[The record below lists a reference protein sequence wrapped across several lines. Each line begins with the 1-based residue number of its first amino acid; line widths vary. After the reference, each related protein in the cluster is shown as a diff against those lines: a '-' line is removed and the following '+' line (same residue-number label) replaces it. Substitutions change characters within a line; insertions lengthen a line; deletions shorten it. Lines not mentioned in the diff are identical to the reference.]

1 MDESIIIREEVKAYF
16 SSHASLAAL
25 GRKVRKLKVF
35 EPIAQKVKIA
45 QKTVKYRPSEKLMDA
60 FISLLAGAQ
69 GLVEINKRLKAD
81 VGLQRAFGRIGC
93 AEQSVVQDTLDAC
106 TVENVSQMHQAM
118 QGIFQRH
125 SQTYR
130 HDYQLHWQVLDADM
144 TGRPCG
150 KRARFASKGYFAKQ
164 RNRRGRQEGY
174 VIGTWY
180 EEIVVER
187 LFEGKVQLNQAL
199 RPLIEAAESTL
210 ELDETKR
217 KRTILRIDS
226 GGGSV
231 DDINWLL
238 GKDYQVHG
246 KDYSGVRAQAL
257 AESVTAWI
265 ADPADHCRQMGWV
278 TAEAD
283 LYCRPVKRIAVRC
296 RKKNGQWGYGVI
308 LSTLSAQE
316 VLLLTGGYLQEV
328 EDPKAVLLA
337 YVKFYDERGGG
348 VEIEIK
354 QDKQGLATSKRNKRR
369 FEAQQVLIQ
378 LEALA
383 HNVLIWARQWLA
395 PRCPKIARLGLKR
408 LVRDVFQMDGF
419 LIFDQTVNLLQIVL
433 NQADPLAK
441 ELSAGLAPF
450 LAREQV
456 ALTLGQT

>member
-1 MDESIIIREEVKAYF
+1 MNKSIILSEDVKAYF

-25 GRKVRKLKVF
+25 GRKVKQLKVF
-35 EPIAQKVKIA
+35 EPIVQEVKIG
-45 QKTVKYRPSEKLMDA
+45 QKTVKYRPNEKLLDA

-69 GLVEINKRLKAD
+69 GLVEINKCVRAD
-81 VGLQRAFGRIGC
+81 LGLQRAFGRTGC

-106 TVENVSQMHQAM
+106 TAENVSQTHQAM
-118 QGIFQRH
+118 QSIFRHH

-130 HDYQLHWQVLDADM
+130 HDYQLDWQLLDADM

-150 KRARFASKGYFAKQ
+150 KKAKFASKGYFAKQ

-187 LFEGKVQLNQAL
+187 LFEGKTQLNSAL
-199 RPLIEAAESTL
+199 RPLLEASESILAL
-210 ELDETKR
+210 EETKR
-217 KRTILRIDS
+217 KRTIVRIDS

-231 DDINWLL
+231 DDINWVL

-246 KDYSGVRAQAL
+246 KDYSGVRATAL
-257 AESVTAWI
+257 AESVTEWI
-265 ADPADHCRQMGWV
+265 HDPADHNRQMGWV
-278 TAEAD
+278 TTTAD
-283 LYCRPVKRIAVRC
+283 LYCRPVQRIAVRC

-308 LSTLSAQE
+308 LSTLSAQN
-316 VLLLTGGYLQEV
+316 VLLLTGGYLQDV

-337 YVKFYDERGGG
+337 YVNFYDQRGGG

-354 QDKQGLATSKRNKRR
+354 EDKQGLATSKRNKRR
-369 FEAQQVLIQ
+369 FAAQQVLIQ

-395 PRCPKIARLGLKR
+395 PHCPKLARFGIKR

-419 LIFDQTVNLLQIVL
+419 LLFDHTLDLLHIVL
-433 NQADPLAK
+433 SQADPFAK
-441 ELSAGLAPF
+441 ELATGLIPF
-450 LAREQV
+450 LVHEHV
-456 ALTLGQT
+456 AITLGET